1 MFYVY
6 VLKSLKDH
14 LLYIGFTSFH
24 PNKRLIEHNKGDTIS
39 TNPRRPFMLL
49 YYEAHT
55 SEEDAR
61 RREKYFKTDK
71 GKSSIKQMVRN
82 GLRGN

>member
-6 VLKSLKDH
+6 VLRSLKDN
-14 LLYIGFTSFH
+14 LLYIGYTAIH
-24 PNKRLIEHNKGDTIS
+24 PYKRLKEHNKGDTKS
-39 TNPRRPFMLL
+39 TNPRRPFILL

-71 GKSSIKQMVRN
+71 GKSSLRLMIRN
-82 GLRGN
+82 VLL